1 MGTLTTEKLTLAYD
15 QAVII
20 DGMNVTVPSGQI
32 TALVGPNG
40 CGKSTLLRG
49 LARLLAPRG
58 GAAYLDGKA
67 IHQLPTRELAKQL
80 GILPQSPVAPEGLTV
95 RELVAQG
102 RYPHQAWFQQ
112 WAADDEAAV
121 VKALE
126 LTGMV
131 ELAERPVDALSGG
144 QRQRAWIA
152 MTLAQET
159 AVILLDEPTT
169 FLDLSHQIEVL
180 RLLERLHR
188 DEGRTI
194 VMVVHDL
201 NHATRHA
208 HHLIALRAGKV
219 VAAGAPAEVVTPQLL
234 REVFS
239 VEAEIVPDP
248 RSGVPLCVAY
258 GLAATEPGPET
269 FVAPPQVRAEALR
282 DILAVTEGPLVLDVR
297 PAEEYAVGHVPS
309 ARNVPLDELPQR
321 LEELP
326 RERQLVTYCW
336 MRHPGQS
343 RGERAAALLRERGF
357 DAHVLV
363 GGLPAWEAAIAEHG
377 AVEHEENPR

>member
-1 MGTLTTEKLTLAYD
+1 MGTLHTEKLTLAYD

-20 DGMNVTVPSGQI
+20 NEMDVTVPSGQI

-58 GAAYLDGKA
+58 GSAFLDGKA
-67 IHQLPTRELAKQL
+67 IHSLPTRELAKQL

-112 WAADDEAAV
+112 WASDDEAAV
-121 VKALE
+121 VKALH
-126 LTGMV
+126 LTAMAD
-131 ELAERPVDALSGG
+131 LAERPVDALSGG

-159 AVILLDEPTT
+159 SVILLDEPTT

-180 RLLERLHR
+180 QLLERLNR
-188 DEGRTI
+188 EEGRTI

-208 HHLIALRAGKV
+208 SHLIALKSGAV
-219 VAAGAPAEVVTPQLL
+219 AAAGAPAEVVTPELL
-234 REVFS
+234 REVFG
-239 VEAEIVPDP
+239 VEGAVVPDP
-248 RSGVPLCVAY
+248 RSGVPLCIAY
-258 GLAATEPGPET
+258 GLAAGHSTHDGDAREDPD
-269 FVAPPQVRAEALR
+269 A
-282 DILAVTEGPLVLDVR
+282 R
-297 PAEEYAVGHVPS
+297 PAAEQRRLHERSINRVS
-309 ARNVPLDELPQR
+309 TAR
-321 LEELP
+321 
-326 RERQLVTYCW
+326 
-336 MRHPGQS
+336 
-343 RGERAAALLRERGF
+343 
-357 DAHVLV
+357 
-363 GGLPAWEAAIAEHG
+363 
-377 AVEHEENPR
+377 